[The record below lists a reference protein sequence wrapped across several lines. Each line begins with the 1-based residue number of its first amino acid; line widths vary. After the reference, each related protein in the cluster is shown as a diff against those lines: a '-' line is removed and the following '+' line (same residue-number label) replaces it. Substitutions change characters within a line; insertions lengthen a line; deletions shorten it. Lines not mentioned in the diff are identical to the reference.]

1 MMTKKY
7 FTNPV
12 NNYDVNDGGAMS
24 ILWCF
29 LLGPLY
35 FAIRGNW
42 SWFFIGLILL
52 PTTLF
57 FSFFI
62 LPFCARGIN
71 RTHLLRKGFNRQLNA
86 KKNKRRL

>member
-1 MMTKKY
+1 MAKKY
-7 FTNPV
+7 FLNPL
-12 NNYDVNDGGAMS
+12 NNYKVNDGGRMS

-57 FSFFI
+57 TSFLI
-62 LPFCARGIN
+62 LPFFARKIN
-71 RTHLLRKGFNRQLNA
+71 ETQISRKGYVRCS
-86 KKNKRRL
+86 KT